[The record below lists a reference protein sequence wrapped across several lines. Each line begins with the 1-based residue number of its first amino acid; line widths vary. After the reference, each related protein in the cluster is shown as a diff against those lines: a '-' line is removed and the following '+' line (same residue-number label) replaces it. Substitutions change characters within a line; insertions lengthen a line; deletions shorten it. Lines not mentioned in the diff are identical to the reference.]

1 MAPRAGNSEN
11 ISALTEAL
19 RAWLQDAP
27 ESASSRPAAVLSPR
41 HHVSCSSSEVLSL
54 RSWAKAPTAA
64 GLRRPGGTG
73 AEREGTGR
81 DKVLV
86 AVPRGER
93 QQRGWLSELGA
104 GAITAPSG
112 SGFATCWGR
121 G

>member
-1 MAPRAGNSEN
+1 M
-11 ISALTEAL
+11 
-19 RAWLQDAP
+19 
-27 ESASSRPAAVLSPR
+27 
-41 HHVSCSSSEVLSL
+41 LSL

-64 GLRRPGGTG
+64 GLRIPNGTG

-93 QQRGWLSELGA
+93 QHQGELSELGA

-121 G
+121 GCGERS